1 MHRARALAAT
11 VGVALAVGCSGG
23 GGGSDVTAPPPPP
36 PTSTSNAIDVADN
49 SYSPNATIVPPGT
62 TVTWTWKGVNP
73 HDVLFAD
80 GTRSVVQRTG
90 TYARQF
96 AVAGVYNYSCSVHGA
111 AMSGRVTVQ

>member
-11 VGVALAVGCSGG
+11 VGVVLAAGCGG

-36 PTSTSNAIDVADN
+36 STSNAIDVADN

-90 TYARQF
+90 TYTRQF
-96 AVAGVYNYSCSVHGA
+96 TAAGVYNYSCSIHGA
-111 AMSGRVTVQ
+111 GMSGKVTVQ